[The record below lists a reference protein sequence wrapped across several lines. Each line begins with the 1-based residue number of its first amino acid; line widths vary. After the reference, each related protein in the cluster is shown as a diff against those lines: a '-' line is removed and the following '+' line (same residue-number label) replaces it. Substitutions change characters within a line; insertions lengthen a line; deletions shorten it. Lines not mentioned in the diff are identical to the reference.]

1 MATKYYWAAKN
12 LDVEVDREEYENRED
27 VVLIPEVP
35 EIINLEPID
44 KDPEFIPSANVYAGL
59 IGNAP
64 SEIGT
69 RACPAA
75 EDAAE
80 VCCPFLVIK
89 KEDEEPEPP
98 TPVTTYT
105 VTFDSDGGSEVAAQE
120 VEEGETA
127 TEPEAPTKDG
137 YTFGEWQ
144 LDGQAYDFSTAVTAD
159 ITLTA
164 TWTEL

>member
-12 LDVEVDREEYENRED
+12 LDVEVDRKEYENRED

-44 KDPEFIPSANVYAGL
+44 KDPEFTPSANVYAGL

-89 KEDEEPEPP
+89 KEDDSE
-98 TPVTTYT
+98 
-105 VTFDSDGGSEVAAQE
+105 SDGEDDGDDTPDTTP
-120 VEEGETA
+120 ETTPD
-127 TEPEAPTKDG
+127 TEPNIG
-137 YTFGEWQ
+137 G
-144 LDGQAYDFSTAVTAD
+144 
-159 ITLTA
+159 
-164 TWTEL
+164 

>member
-12 LDVEVDREEYENRED
+12 LDVEVDREEMENRED

-64 SEIGT
+64 SELGT

-80 VCCPFLVIK
+80 ACRPFLVIK
-89 KEDEEPEPP
+89 KEDDTEDGDDEGDDESDDESDD
-98 TPVTTYT
+98 TPDTTP
-105 VTFDSDGGSEVAAQE
+105 D
-120 VEEGETA
+120 
-127 TEPEAPTKDG
+127 TEPNIG
-137 YTFGEWQ
+137 G
-144 LDGQAYDFSTAVTAD
+144 
-159 ITLTA
+159 
-164 TWTEL
+164 